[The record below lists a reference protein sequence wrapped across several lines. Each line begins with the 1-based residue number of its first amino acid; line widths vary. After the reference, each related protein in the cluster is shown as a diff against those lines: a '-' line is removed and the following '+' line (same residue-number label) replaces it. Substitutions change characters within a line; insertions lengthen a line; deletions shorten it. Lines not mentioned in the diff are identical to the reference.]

1 MTNPTKTMT
10 LALGISTMLVIFNI
24 IAVTQGSAENYYS
37 EIEHFIANVMP

>member
-37 EIEHFIANVMP
+37 EIEHFIANAMP

>member
-10 LALGISTMLVIFNI
+10 LALSISTMLVLFNI